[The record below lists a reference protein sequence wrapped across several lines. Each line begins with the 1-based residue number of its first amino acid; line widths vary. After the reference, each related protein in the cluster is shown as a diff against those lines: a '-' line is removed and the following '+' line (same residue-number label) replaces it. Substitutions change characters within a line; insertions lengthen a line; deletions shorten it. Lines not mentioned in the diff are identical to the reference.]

1 MGPQGHLKE
10 DSRSYE
16 QATESPVP
24 EEIGVSSLPPP
35 CVRRAKFDLG
45 SWLSCP
51 GSDAYVNL
59 ISSLIKNVFPPVF
72 WFVWVFID
80 AV

>member
-1 MGPQGHLKE
+1 VAK
-10 DSRSYE
+10 
-16 QATESPVP
+16 SPVP
-24 EEIGVSSLPPP
+24 EEIDVSSLPPP
-35 CVRRAKFDLG
+35 PCGELFDLG

-59 ISSLIKNVFPPVF
+59 ISSLIKNVFPLVF
-72 WFVWVFID
+72 WFVWFFIG